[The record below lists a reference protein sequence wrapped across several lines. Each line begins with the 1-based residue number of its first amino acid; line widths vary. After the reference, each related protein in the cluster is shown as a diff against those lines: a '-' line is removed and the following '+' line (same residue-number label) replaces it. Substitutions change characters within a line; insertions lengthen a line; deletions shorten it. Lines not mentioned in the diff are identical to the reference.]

1 MPNPIYITIDEVITQ
16 YRIDWTFLQLASSGY
31 LQILVNGVQVVY
43 ATGNSGTYFMINPG
57 DYVTANVYTA
67 ATSPLTAESTL
78 YVYDSVDGV
87 LYNNASTGIPT
98 STETYGAYYPSGD
111 GSIDAQS
118 YEY

>member
-1 MPNPIYITIDEVITQ
+1 MPNPIYITIDVAQ
-16 YRIDWTFLQLASSGY
+16 YQIDWNFLQIASSGTFT
-31 LQILVNGVQVVY
+31 IDVNGSQVVY
-43 ATGNSGTYFMINPG
+43 ATGNNSGYFLINPG
-57 DYVTANVYTA
+57 DYVTATVYTS
-67 ATSPLTAESTL
+67 ATSPLIAESSL

-98 STETYGAYYPSGD
+98 STETYGPYYPSGD

>member
-1 MPNPIYITIDEVITQ
+1 MTAQ
-16 YRIDWTFLQLASSGY
+16 SGY
-31 LQILVNGVQVVY
+31 LEILVNGGSVVY
-43 ATGNSGTYFMINPG
+43 ATGNNSGYFLINPD
-57 DYVTANVYTA
+57 DYVTANVYTS
-67 ATSPLTAESTL
+67 ATSPLIAESSL

-98 STETYGAYYPSGD
+98 STETYGAYYPSGN